1 MADITQKPPPGRS
14 SDSIPFWRDDRV
26 LSILLQIVFVVLV
39 AWGLIWLGRNIL
51 ANLATLGE
59 AQFICR
65 DGSSSVRC
73 SFDFLSS
80 DAQFDIQESVIDYS
94 PTDSYWR
101 AIGVGAL
108 NTLKVAVVGIVLATL
123 LGTVTGIARLSSNWL
138 VNSVAKWYV
147 DLFRNTPLL
156 LQLVFIYFVVLL
168 GLPAVENAIQV
179 FNLPIFLSQRGVNFF
194 NFVYLDSFPVWL
206 AFLVLGI
213 VQAQVLWLFLRRREE
228 MTGQTSNR
236 WLWAILS
243 FVAMAGLGWFVA
255 GSTAANEAMLLSRA
269 LRVREVDEF
278 AGLLQRRL
286 GLESLDNLDELLAS
300 GQITQETLTE
310 NQLVVCSVRDSRSEV
325 NFTAQLRGT
334 NIPYTINRV
343 DRPEQLVAAYADG
356 ACDVAVAER
365 AILASERDLLDNS
378 SAQLIVEVPETPVR
392 LSVPRLERF
401 NFVGGAKMTE
411 FTALLFGLVLFTG
424 AFVAEIVRAGIMA
437 VPKGQSEAARALGLS
452 ESQRLQLIVLPQAMR
467 VIIPPMTSQY
477 LNLTKNS
484 SLALAVAY
492 PDLYRTIDTMINQ
505 SGRSIQLVLILAGTY
520 LSFSLVISLFLN
532 WYNDKVALVER

>member
-1 MADITQKPPPGRS
+1 M
-14 SDSIPFWRDDRV
+14 
-26 LSILLQIVFVVLV
+26 
-39 AWGLIWLGRNIL
+39 
-51 ANLATLGE
+51 
-59 AQFICR
+59 
-65 DGSSSVRC
+65 RC

-108 NTLKVAVVGIVLATL
+108 NTLKVAIVGIILATI
-123 LGTVTGIARLSSNWL
+123 LGTLTGIARLSSNWL

-168 GLPAVENAIQV
+168 GLPAVEEAIQV
-179 FNLPIFLSQRGVNFF
+179 FNLPIFLSQRGVNFA
-194 NFVYLDSFPVWL
+194 NFVYLDSFPIWL

-228 MTGQTSNR
+228 MTGQASNR
-236 WLWAILS
+236 WLWAIVS
-243 FVAMAGLGWFVA
+243 FVVMAALGWFVA

-269 LRVREVDEF
+269 LRVREVNEF
-278 AGLLQRRL
+278 AGLMQRRL

-300 GQITQETLTE
+300 GQITQEVLTE

-334 NIPYTINRV
+334 NIPYTVNRV

-365 AILASERDLLDNS
+365 AILASERDLLENS
-378 SAQLIVEVPETPVR
+378 NAQLIVEVPETPVR
-392 LSVPRLERF
+392 LSIPRLERF
-401 NFVGGAKMTE
+401 NFVGGAKMSTE
-411 FTALLFGLVLFTG
+411 FSALLFGLVLFTG

-452 ESQRLQLIVLPQAMR
+452 PRPSAC
-467 VIIPPMTSQY
+467 S
-477 LNLTKNS
+477 
-484 SLALAVAY
+484 
-492 PDLYRTIDTMINQ
+492 
-505 SGRSIQLVLILAGTY
+505 
-520 LSFSLVISLFLN
+520 
-532 WYNDKVALVER
+532 

>member
-14 SDSIPFWRDDRV
+14 SNSIPFWRDDRV
-26 LSILLQIVFVVLV
+26 LSTLLQIVFVVLV
-39 AWGLIWLGRNIL
+39 AWGLIWLGRNIRT
-51 ANLATLGE
+51 NLAALGE

-108 NTLKVAVVGIVLATL
+108 NTLKVAIVGIILATL
-123 LGTVTGIARLSSNWL
+123 LGTMTGIARLSSTGWSTASPSGTSISFAIRRCCCSSSSSTSWSCL
-138 VNSVAKWYV
+138 DCRAVA
-147 DLFRNTPLL
+147 
-156 LQLVFIYFVVLL
+156 
-168 GLPAVENAIQV
+168 EAIEV
-179 FNLPIFLSQRGVNFF
+179 FNLPIFLSQRGVNFV
-194 NFVYLDSFPVWL
+194 NLVYIDSFPIWL

-401 NFVGGAKMTE
+401 DFVGGAKMNRIYGAAVWAGPLHRRLRRRNRARRDHGRAQRAVGSRPRPGPE
-411 FTALLFGLVLFTG
+411 RIPAPAANRAAAGDARDHTAHDQP
-424 AFVAEIVRAGIMA
+424 I
-437 VPKGQSEAARALGLS
+437 PQSDQKL
-452 ESQRLQLIVLPQAMR
+452 
-467 VIIPPMTSQY
+467 
-477 LNLTKNS
+477 
-484 SLALAVAY
+484 
-492 PDLYRTIDTMINQ
+492 Q
-505 SGRSIQLVLILAGTY
+505 SGAGGR
-520 LSFSLVISLFLN
+520 LSRPLP
-532 WYNDKVALVER
+532 DH